1 MGMDREVL
9 KIVLKE
15 IVVAFLIIALA
26 FGIELIG
33 FNYHTFVKG
42 ETTEILIINRAEKCR
57 KNWEAVEKSMIVSVC
72 C

>member
-1 MGMDREVL
+1 MDREVL
-9 KIVLKE
+9 KKILKE

-42 ETTEILIINRAEKCR
+42 ETTDILYQPGGKVPEEL
-57 KNWEAVEKSMIVSVC
+57 EAVEKVL
-72 C
+72 

>member
-9 KIVLKE
+9 KKILKE

-42 ETTEILIINRAEKCR
+42 GNNRYSLSTGR
-57 KNWEAVEKSMIVSVC
+57 KSAGRTGSCGKKVL
-72 C
+72 